1 MMSWRLE
8 NPDQEQDV
16 DLDEDIQEPPM
27 YKVLLHNDHYTT
39 MEFVVYILQ
48 TVFSKTEDEA
58 VQIMLNVHR
67 NGVGVCGVFTA
78 EVAETKVARVRYLS
92 KKEKYPLQCTMEEV

>member
-1 MMSWRLE
+1 MSWRLE
-8 NPDQEQDV
+8 HPDQEQDFE
-16 DLDEDIQEPPM
+16 LDEAIQEPPM

-48 TVFSKTEDEA
+48 TVFSKSEDEA

-67 NGVGVCGVFTA
+67 NGVGVCGIFTA